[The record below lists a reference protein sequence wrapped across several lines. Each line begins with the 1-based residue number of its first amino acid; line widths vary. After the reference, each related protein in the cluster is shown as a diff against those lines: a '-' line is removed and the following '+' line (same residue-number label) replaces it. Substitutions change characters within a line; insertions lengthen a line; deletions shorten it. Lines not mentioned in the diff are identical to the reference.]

1 MMFKKLLE
9 WCDDDDDD
17 EGNEK
22 YDNTDDDSDSDDD
35 DDDDEKETY
44 FMRAETLLPV
54 EKTGVIF
61 IMALHPG
68 LFGVTVSHAGQFLLV
83 VGLSLLIA
91 VIFPCLF
98 REQSLHPS
106 LTELLF
112 QLPLWDGWPLDVN
125 FATKDD
131 VLPQWLTTN
140 LWLGALWRK

>member
-1 MMFKKLLE
+1 MFKKSYE
-9 WCDDDDDD
+9 WCDDDDDK
-17 EGNEK
+17 GNEK

-35 DDDDEKETY
+35 EEEE
-44 FMRAETLLPV
+44 ETLFN
-54 EKTGVIF
+54 ESRDIITGCRTGVIF
-61 IMALHPG
+61 IMALHPA
-68 LFGVTVSHAGQFLLV
+68 LFGVPVSHAGQFLLV
-83 VGLSLLIA
+83 VGLSLWIA

-112 QLPLWDGWPLDVN
+112 QLPLLDGWPVDVN

-140 LWLGALWRK
+140 LWLGA

>member
-9 WCDDDDDD
+9 WCDDDDD

-35 DDDDEKETY
+35 EEEE
-44 FMRAETLLPV
+44 ETLFN
-54 EKTGVIF
+54 ESRDIITGCRTGVIF
-61 IMALHPG
+61 IMVLHPG

-91 VIFPCLF
+91 VIFLCLF

>member
-1 MMFKKLLE
+1 MFKKLKE
-9 WCDDDDDD
+9 WCHDDD
-17 EGNEK
+17 EDNEK

-35 DDDDEKETY
+35 EEEEE
-44 FMRAETLLPV
+44 ETLFN
-54 EKTGVIF
+54 ESRDIITGCRTGVIF

-83 VGLSLLIA
+83 VGLSLWIA

-112 QLPLWDGWPLDVN
+112 QLPLLDGWPVDVN

-140 LWLGALWRK
+140 LWLGA

>member
-1 MMFKKLLE
+1 MFKKLLE
-9 WCDDDDDD
+9 WCDDDDD

-35 DDDDEKETY
+35 EEEE
-44 FMRAETLLPV
+44 ETLFI
-54 EKTGVIF
+54 ESRDIITRCRTGVIF

-83 VGLSLLIA
+83 VGLSLWIA

-112 QLPLWDGWPLDVN
+112 QLPLWDGWPVDVN

>member
-1 MMFKKLLE
+1 MFKKLKK
-9 WCDDDDDD
+9 WCHDDD
-17 EGNEK
+17 EDNEK

-35 DDDDEKETY
+35 EEEEE
-44 FMRAETLLPV
+44 ETLFN
-54 EKTGVIF
+54 ESRDIITGCRTGVIF

-83 VGLSLLIA
+83 VGLSLWIA

-112 QLPLWDGWPLDVN
+112 QLPLLDGWPVDVN

>member
-35 DDDDEKETY
+35 EEEE
-44 FMRAETLLPV
+44 ETLFN
-54 EKTGVIF
+54 ESRDIITGRRTGVIF

-83 VGLSLLIA
+83 VGLSLWIA

-98 REQSLHPS
+98 CEQSLHPS
-106 LTELLF
+106 RTELLF
-112 QLPLWDGWPLDVN
+112 QLPLLDGWPVDVN

>member
-1 MMFKKLLE
+1 MFKKLLE
-9 WCDDDDDD
+9 WCDDDDD

-35 DDDDEKETY
+35 EEEEEALFNESRDIITGC
-44 FMRAETLLPV
+44 R
-54 EKTGVIF
+54 TGVIF

-112 QLPLWDGWPLDVN
+112 QLPLLDGWPVDVN

-140 LWLGALWRK
+140 LWLGA

>member
-9 WCDDDDDD
+9 WCDDDDD

-22 YDNTDDDSDSDDD
+22 YDNTDDDSDS
-35 DDDDEKETY
+35 DDDEKETY

-61 IMALHPG
+61 IMAPYTG
-68 LFGVTVSHAGQFLLV
+68 LFGVNVSHAGQFLLV
-83 VGLSLLIA
+83 LGLSLWIA

-112 QLPLWDGWPLDVN
+112 QLPLWDGWPVDVN

>member
-9 WCDDDDDD
+9 WCDD

-22 YDNTDDDSDSDDD
+22 YDNTDDDSGEED
-35 DDDDEKETY
+35 
-44 FMRAETLLPV
+44 ETLFN
-54 EKTGVIF
+54 ESRDIITGCRTGVIF

-112 QLPLWDGWPLDVN
+112 QLPLLDGWPVDVN

>member
-1 MMFKKLLE
+1 MFKKSYE
-9 WCDDDDDD
+9 WCDDDDD

-22 YDNTDDDSDSDDD
+22 YDNTDYDSDSDDD
-35 DDDDEKETY
+35 EEEE
-44 FMRAETLLPV
+44 ETLFIESRDV
-54 EKTGVIF
+54 ITCCRTGVIF

-83 VGLSLLIA
+83 VGLSLWIA

-112 QLPLWDGWPLDVN
+112 QLPLWDDWPVDVN

-140 LWLGALWRK
+140 LWLGA

>member
-9 WCDDDDDD
+9 WCDDDDD

-35 DDDDEKETY
+35 EEEE
-44 FMRAETLLPV
+44 ETLFN
-54 EKTGVIF
+54 ESRDIITGCRTGVIF

-83 VGLSLLIA
+83 VGLSLWIA

-98 REQSLHPS
+98 CEQS
-106 LTELLF
+106 
-112 QLPLWDGWPLDVN
+112 
-125 FATKDD
+125 
-131 VLPQWLTTN
+131 
-140 LWLGALWRK
+140 

>member
-1 MMFKKLLE
+1 MMFKKLKE
-9 WCDDDDDD
+9 WCHDDD
-17 EGNEK
+17 EDNEK

-35 DDDDEKETY
+35 EEEEE
-44 FMRAETLLPV
+44 ETLFN
-54 EKTGVIF
+54 ESRDIITGCRTGVIF

-83 VGLSLLIA
+83 VGLSLWIA

-112 QLPLWDGWPLDVN
+112 QLPLLDGWPVDVN

-140 LWLGALWRK
+140 LWLGA

>member
-1 MMFKKLLE
+1 MFKKSYE
-9 WCDDDDDD
+9 WCDDDDDK
-17 EGNEK
+17 GNEK

-35 DDDDEKETY
+35 EEEE
-44 FMRAETLLPV
+44 ETLFN
-54 EKTGVIF
+54 ESRDIITGCRTGVIF

-68 LFGVTVSHAGQFLLV
+68 LSGVTVSHAGQFLLV
-83 VGLSLLIA
+83 VGLSLWIA

-112 QLPLWDGWPLDVN
+112 QLPLLDGWPVDVN

-140 LWLGALWRK
+140 LWLGA

>member
-1 MMFKKLLE
+1 MFKKSYE
-9 WCDDDDDD
+9 WCDDDDD

-35 DDDDEKETY
+35 EEEE
-44 FMRAETLLPV
+44 ETLFN
-54 EKTGVIF
+54 ESRDIITGCRTWVIF

-83 VGLSLLIA
+83 VGLSLRIA

-112 QLPLWDGWPLDVN
+112 QLPLLDGWPLDVN

-140 LWLGALWRK
+140 LWLGA

>member
-1 MMFKKLLE
+1 MMFKKLKE
-9 WCDDDDDD
+9 WCHDDD
-17 EGNEK
+17 EDNEK

-35 DDDDEKETY
+35 EEEEE
-44 FMRAETLLPV
+44 ETLFN
-54 EKTGVIF
+54 ESRDIITGCRTGVIF

-83 VGLSLLIA
+83 VGLSLWIA

-98 REQSLHPS
+98 FEQSLHPS

-112 QLPLWDGWPLDVN
+112 QLPLLDGWPVDVN

-140 LWLGALWRK
+140 LWLGA

>member
-9 WCDDDDDD
+9 WCDD

-35 DDDDEKETY
+35 EEEE
-44 FMRAETLLPV
+44 ETLFN
-54 EKTGVIF
+54 ESRDIITGCRTGVIF

-68 LFGVTVSHAGQFLLV
+68 LFGVTVSHADQFLLV
-83 VGLSLLIA
+83 VGLSLWIA

-112 QLPLWDGWPLDVN
+112 QLPLLDGWPVDVN

>member
-1 MMFKKLLE
+1 MMFKKLWE
-9 WCDDDDDD
+9 WCDDDDD

-35 DDDDEKETY
+35 EEEE
-44 FMRAETLLPV
+44 ETLFN
-54 EKTGVIF
+54 ESRDIITGCRTGVIF

-83 VGLSLLIA
+83 VGLSLRIA

-112 QLPLWDGWPLDVN
+112 QLPLLDGWPLDVN

-140 LWLGALWRK
+140 LWLGA